1 MQKVE
6 QEIPTKVTKNQ
17 LDKGVANSL
26 PALNQEAL
34 KQGIIDIE
42 EFLKTKTPYRY
53 LMLLCNELR
62 YYTIFEVSALTTT
75 SGAAQQIVK
84 FIETDSFL
92 KTVGRL
98 KLIEADGNPDLV
110 EIWIGDK
117 HFGLFPCD
125 TFVVKI

>member
-6 QEIPTKVTKNQ
+6 QEIPTSITKNQ
-17 LDKGVANSL
+17 LDKGIANSL
-26 PALNQEAL
+26 PALNQEA
-34 KQGIIDIE
+34 
-42 EFLKTKTPYRY
+42 PYRY

-98 KLIEADGNPDLV
+98 KLIEADGNPYLV

-125 TFVVKI
+125 SIVVKI

>member
-1 MQKVE
+1 MQKIE
-6 QEIPTKVTKNQ
+6 QEIPTKITKNQ

-26 PALNQEAL
+26 PPLSRETI
-34 KQGIIDIE
+34 KQSIIDIE
-42 EFLKTKTPYRY
+42 NFLKAKAPYRY

-62 YYTIFEVSALTTT
+62 YYTIFNVSTLTTA
-75 SGAAQQIVK
+75 SGAAKQIIN

-92 KTVGRL
+92 TTIGSL
-98 KLIEADGNPDLV
+98 KLIETDGNPDLV

-125 TFVVKI
+125 TFIVKI

>member
-1 MQKVE
+1 MKKVK
-6 QEIPTKVTKNQ
+6 QEVPTKITKNQ

-26 PALNQEAL
+26 PALSQKAL
-34 KQGIIDIE
+34 TQGIYDIE
-42 EFLKTKTPYRY
+42 TFLKAKAPYRY

-62 YYTIFEVSALTTT
+62 YYTIFDVSVLNTPI
-75 SGAAQQIVK
+75 GAANKIVN
-84 FIETDSFL
+84 FINTDSFL
-92 KTVGRL
+92 REVGEL

-125 TFVVKI
+125 TFVVKM

>member
-1 MQKVE
+1 MNHSCQQGICTAPCSVM
-6 QEIPTKVTKNQ
+6 
-17 LDKGVANSL
+17 
-26 PALNQEAL
+26 QEAL

-42 EFLKTKTPYRY
+42 EFLKTKAPYRY

-75 SGAAQQIVK
+75 SGTAQQIVK

>member
-34 KQGIIDIE
+34 KQGVIDIE
-42 EFLKTKTPYRY
+42 EFLKTKAPYRY

-62 YYTIFEVSALTTT
+62 YYTIFEVSALN
-75 SGAAQQIVK
+75 A
-84 FIETDSFL
+84 FISFNNYFW
-92 KTVGRL
+92 RRS
-98 KLIEADGNPDLV
+98 ADCEV
-110 EIWIGDK
+110 Y
-117 HFGLFPCD
+117 
-125 TFVVKI
+125 